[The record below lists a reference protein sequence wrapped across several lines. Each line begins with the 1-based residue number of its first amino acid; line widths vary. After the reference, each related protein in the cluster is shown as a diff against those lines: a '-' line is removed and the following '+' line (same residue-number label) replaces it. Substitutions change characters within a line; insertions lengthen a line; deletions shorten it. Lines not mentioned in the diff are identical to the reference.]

1 MTIEEKRTAV
11 HRLCVATECRECP
24 MLCGDG
30 YCSIDIHHALEE
42 ELDDAINKFRSV
54 PTNDSVNHPSHYTDG
69 KIECI
74 EYIKNKLTADE
85 FQGFCKGNALKYI
98 SRAGKK
104 NPDKYNEDLEKAIWY
119 LNKAIE
125 ERGNTN
131 EDND

>member
-1 MTIEEKRTAV
+1 MTIEEKRELV
-11 HRLCVATECRECP
+11 HEFCIATDCHGCP
-24 MLCGDG
+24 MREGG
-30 YCSIDIHHALEE
+30 ICSILISNATEE
-42 ELDDAINKFRSV
+42 ELDDAINKLRT

-74 EYIKNKLTADE
+74 EYIKDKLTAEE
-85 FQGFCKGNALKYI
+85 FQGFCKGNALKYV

-104 NPDKYNEDLEKAIWY
+104 DPNKYAEDLQKAVFY

>member
-1 MTIEEKRTAV
+1 MTFEEKRTAV
-11 HRLCVATECRECP
+11 HRLCVETECRECP
-24 MLCGDG
+24 MRGEDG
-30 YCSIDIHHALEE
+30 YCSIDIYRALEE
-42 ELDDAINKFRSV
+42 ELDEAINKFRNV

-74 EYIKNKLTADE
+74 EYIKDKLTADE

-104 NPDKYNEDLEKAIWY
+104 DPNKYSEDLQKAVFY